1 MNQNYSFM
9 VSLEEAEEILHG
21 VWRKEYNGGYY
32 FLYGYADFEK
42 QAFTC
47 YRASGENLIVPFDIF
62 ETSGDGTIPDFEKTS
77 IIDYGQTLKMGDY
90 EACVRYIVE
99 RLT

>member
-1 MNQNYSFM
+1 MSQNYSFM

-21 VWRKEYNGGYY
+21 IWRKECNGNHY
-32 FLYGYADFEK
+32 FLYGYADLGKRQF
-42 QAFTC
+42 AC
-47 YRASGENLIVPFDIF
+47 YRASGEKLIVPFNIF
-62 ETSGDGTIPDFEKTS
+62 ETSGDGTVPDFEKTS

-99 RLT
+99 RLA